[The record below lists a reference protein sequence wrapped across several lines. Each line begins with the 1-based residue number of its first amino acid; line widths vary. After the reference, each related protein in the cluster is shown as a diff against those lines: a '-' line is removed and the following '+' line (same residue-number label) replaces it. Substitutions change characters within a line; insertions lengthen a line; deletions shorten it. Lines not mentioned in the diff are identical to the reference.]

1 MHDPPCTESQSHR
14 GEATHSC
21 TRSHGTAELVPLPLL
36 WVASLLIERLHE
48 RIGKSVLYLPVDLRK
63 AGQAYQRNPIDWYLV
78 DGMHDHHMSECMQSY
93 VCLVLISVR
102 DKVMVAGV
110 FHIRDKSRNL

>member
-1 MHDPPCTESQSHR
+1 MN
-14 GEATHSC
+14 
-21 TRSHGTAELVPLPLL
+21 
-36 WVASLLIERLHE
+36 LI
-48 RIGKSVLYLPVDLRK
+48 LYLNSDTCMSDAVEGWSSLSEESNRLVT
-63 AGQAYQRNPIDWYLV
+63 RRLV
-78 DGMHDHHMSECMQSY
+78 DSMHDHRMAECMQSY

>member
-1 MHDPPCTESQSHR
+1 MQMR
-14 GEATHSC
+14 AQN
-21 TRSHGTAELVPLPLL
+21 
-36 WVASLLIERLHE
+36 W
-48 RIGKSVLYLPVDLRK
+48 K

-78 DGMHDHHMSECMQSY
+78 DGMHDHHMAECMQSY

-110 FHIRDKSRNL
+110 FHIRDKSHNL

>member
-1 MHDPPCTESQSHR
+1 MPAKIGR
-14 GEATHSC
+14 
-21 TRSHGTAELVPLPLL
+21 RSDDRAPGIF
-36 WVASLLIERLHE
+36 W
-48 RIGKSVLYLPVDLRK
+48 K

-78 DGMHDHHMSECMQSY
+78 DGMHDHRMGECMQSY

>member
-1 MHDPPCTESQSHR
+1 MRQ
-14 GEATHSC
+14 
-21 TRSHGTAELVPLPLL
+21 LPQ
-36 WVASLLIERLHE
+36 R
-48 RIGKSVLYLPVDLRK
+48 RK

-78 DGMHDHHMSECMQSY
+78 DGMHDHHMAECMQSY

>member
-1 MHDPPCTESQSHR
+1 MLQFMYSQALHVHARAWLISYDPRQPSARHSAVLQQLQLHA
-14 GEATHSC
+14 GEM
-21 TRSHGTAELVPLPLL
+21 G
-36 WVASLLIERLHE
+36 
-48 RIGKSVLYLPVDLRK
+48 RK
-63 AGQAYQRNPIDWYLV
+63 AGQDYQRNPIDWSLV
-78 DGMHDHHMSECMQSY
+78 DSMHDHRMAECMQSY

>member
-1 MHDPPCTESQSHR
+1 MATGRFMHSGSACMMDEF
-14 GEATHSC
+14 
-21 TRSHGTAELVPLPLL
+21 RSDHA
-36 WVASLLIERLHE
+36 W
-48 RIGKSVLYLPVDLRK
+48 K
-63 AGQAYQRNPIDWYLV
+63 AGQAYQRNPIDWSLV
-78 DGMHDHHMSECMQSY
+78 DSMHDHRMAECMQSY

>member
-1 MHDPPCTESQSHR
+1 MARWQAAGGRIVAVAARPRPPRGQPATES
-14 GEATHSC
+14 
-21 TRSHGTAELVPLPLL
+21 
-36 WVASLLIERLHE
+36 W
-48 RIGKSVLYLPVDLRK
+48 K

-78 DGMHDHHMSECMQSY
+78 DSMHDHHMAECMQSY

>member
-1 MHDPPCTESQSHR
+1 MVRPCRGIAGRPPAPAPR
-14 GEATHSC
+14 
-21 TRSHGTAELVPLPLL
+21 
-36 WVASLLIERLHE
+36 
-48 RIGKSVLYLPVDLRK
+48 LRK

-78 DGMHDHHMSECMQSY
+78 DSMHDHHMAECMQSY

>member
-1 MHDPPCTESQSHR
+1 MVLHDHGLAAWLSQMAA
-14 GEATHSC
+14 GCA
-21 TRSHGTAELVPLPLL
+21 
-36 WVASLLIERLHE
+36 W
-48 RIGKSVLYLPVDLRK
+48 K

-78 DGMHDHHMSECMQSY
+78 DGMHDHHISECMQSY

>member
-1 MHDPPCTESQSHR
+1 MAHL
-14 GEATHSC
+14 ATGP
-21 TRSHGTAELVPLPLL
+21 TTD
-36 WVASLLIERLHE
+36 
-48 RIGKSVLYLPVDLRK
+48 VDSPWK
-63 AGQAYQRNPIDWYLV
+63 AGQAYQRNPIDWSLV
-78 DGMHDHHMSECMQSY
+78 DSMHDHRMAECMQSY

>member
-1 MHDPPCTESQSHR
+1 MMMRLSSANQQRHRWSVTPKGQIENKHLDFCESVSLIPMPAAACIYSQ
-14 GEATHSC
+14 
-21 TRSHGTAELVPLPLL
+21 VP
-36 WVASLLIERLHE
+36 W
-48 RIGKSVLYLPVDLRK
+48 K

-78 DGMHDHHMSECMQSY
+78 DGMHDHHMAECMQSY

>member
-1 MHDPPCTESQSHR
+1 MATVQGGFCVHDLHACMI
-14 GEATHSC
+14 GF
-21 TRSHGTAELVPLPLL
+21 RSDHA
-36 WVASLLIERLHE
+36 W
-48 RIGKSVLYLPVDLRK
+48 K

-78 DGMHDHHMSECMQSY
+78 DGMHDQHISECMQSY

>member
-1 MHDPPCTESQSHR
+1 M
-14 GEATHSC
+14 G
-21 TRSHGTAELVPLPLL
+21 L
-36 WVASLLIERLHE
+36 WVRPGAPARA
-48 RIGKSVLYLPVDLRK
+48 PCCWK

-78 DGMHDHHMSECMQSY
+78 DSMHDHHMAECMQSY

-110 FHIRDKSRNL
+110 FHIRDKSHNL

>member
-1 MHDPPCTESQSHR
+1 MLSICINRIEFILESS
-14 GEATHSC
+14 
-21 TRSHGTAELVPLPLL
+21 
-36 WVASLLIERLHE
+36 
-48 RIGKSVLYLPVDLRK
+48 PVFRAWK

-78 DGMHDHHMSECMQSY
+78 DSMHDHHMAECMQSY

>member
-1 MHDPPCTESQSHR
+1 M
-14 GEATHSC
+14 G
-21 TRSHGTAELVPLPLL
+21 LVVSDRAR
-36 WVASLLIERLHE
+36 VA
-48 RIGKSVLYLPVDLRK
+48 GWK
-63 AGQAYQRNPIDWYLV
+63 AGQAYIVDLSEESKLDWSLV
-78 DGMHDHHMSECMQSY
+78 DSMHDHRMAECMQSY